1 MNVELNVD
9 GKAIPL
15 NGFTQEFI
23 GNVTTAMVESLHGI
37 SPNWKEVVIKVQQ
50 E

>member
-1 MNVELNVD
+1 MNVEMKVD

-23 GNVTTAMVESLHGI
+23 GNVTAAMAETLHGV